1 VSKTNHKSKNMQT
14 ETIHITPYR
23 TYAWVL
29 IGLLFLTF
37 VTITVTWIDLS
48 ALTVLVAMLIASAKA
63 YIVLAYFMH
72 LKFESSLFRV
82 LVIVVLSIYVLVIA
96 LTFFDYLFR

>member
-1 VSKTNHKSKNMQT
+1 MC
-14 ETIHITPYR
+14 IR
-23 TYAWVL
+23 
-29 IGLLFLTF
+29 
-37 VTITVTWIDLS
+37 DRS